1 MRGPK
6 PAPRYPV
13 IYKTSKKEKKSKTPP
28 LPEVNWLLFLIGSVF
43 LSAEPGISWL
53 CSGYFCL
60 NIKFKSNGWFGSIW
74 MNSSTKPTT
83 QRSLPLWKMCSSE
96 GRLLSCL
103 LIAARRLLK
112 PVRAFLIRFCLTG
125 KLTGEPIDN
134 NQL

>member
-83 QRSLPLWKMCSSE
+83 QRSLPSE
-96 GRLLSCL
+96 EHIFQRAGFFLVCL
-103 LIAARRLLK
+103 LPRGDSLSPFELS
-112 PVRAFLIRFCLTG
+112 
-125 KLTGEPIDN
+125 
-134 NQL
+134 